1 MPMLIE
7 HIDAIARKK
16 QRGVLYLEFHSPISK
31 NENIE
36 DEQSMFKDESS
47 MLNVAWETFPLR
59 RHIIEWLDAHDITWK
74 SCGHIAN
81 TSMMMSYCGQ
91 IYIDLPY
98 DTSLPEYQSLEQF
111 LEFPDG
117 KMRFPEVTFCYLSLE
132 MAMVNA
138 AHDEI
143 GFWERWAEGF

>member
-16 QRGVLYLEFHSPISK
+16 QRGVLYLEFHSPISE
-31 NENIE
+31 NEDIE
-36 DEQSMFKDESS
+36 DEQSMFNDERN
-47 MLNVAWETFPLR
+47 MLNVVWETLPIR
-59 RHIIEWLDAHDITWK
+59 QQIIDWLDAQAINWK
-74 SCGHIAN
+74 PCGHIAN
-81 TSMMMSYCGQ
+81 TSFMRCYCGQ

-98 DTSLPEYQSLEQF
+98 DTSLPGYQSLEKF
-111 LEFPDG
+111 FEFPDG

-138 AHDEI
+138 AHDEP